1 MDVRFEFPDEI
12 KRFAKKEGIKLN
24 DVKKRIEF
32 YLDVDLLDDKYNP
45 IKCSKVKV
53 VVNGLHKSN
62 RKKVILK
69 QNKISKKKPLTK
81 VSTNMLLK
89 DCSVYYLIY
98 REK

>member
-1 MDVRFEFPDEI
+1 MDVTFEFPDEV

-24 DVKKRIEF
+24 DVRKRIEF
-32 YLDVDLLDDKYNP
+32 YLDVDLLDSNYNP

-62 RKKVILK
+62 KNKLIMDEK
-69 QNKISKKKPLTK
+69 KISKKKPITR

>member
-1 MDVRFEFPDEI
+1 MDVIFEFPDEI
-12 KRFAKKEGIKLN
+12 KRFAKKEGIRLD

-45 IKCSKVKV
+45 IECSKVKI

-62 RKKVILK
+62 KNKLIMDEK
-69 QNKISKKKPLTK
+69 KISKKKPLTK
-81 VSTNMLLK
+81 ISSNMLLK

-98 REK
+98 KEK